1 MLAAG
6 WLRRTKRLRRWRRPA
21 MSFSSKMETKFH
33 REKTLREGIWELGG
47 PVARGGLDEAH
58 LVAAKIQYLPK
69 FDKQGP
75 IN

>member
-1 MLAAG
+1 
-6 WLRRTKRLRRWRRPA
+6 